1 MEYRLAKTEDV
12 ERIFELIC
20 DAIKEM
26 ESRGIFQWDAIY
38 PTREDFYEDI
48 EDEALYIAYEEDAIV
63 AIYVISAKSD
73 EAYQNATWKYP
84 DETAYILHRFCVAPG
99 YQNQGMGKKI
109 LTNIEEQVRSMG
121 YESVRL
127 DVFTGNPFAL
137 KLYDKSGYETR
148 GYADWRKGR
157 FALMEKKL

>member
-1 MEYRLAKTEDV
+1 MG
-12 ERIFELIC
+12 C
-20 DAIKEM
+20 D
-26 ESRGIFQWDAIY
+26 
-38 PTREDFYEDI
+38 
-48 EDEALYIAYEEDAIV
+48 L
-63 AIYVISAKSD
+63 SD
-73 EAYQNATWKYP
+73 QR
-84 DETAYILHRFCVAPG
+84 RF